1 MNFILPETSH
11 DKSITELLGY
21 LKGASEHSSDKEWV
35 TTLKAFKFARKY
47 HTGLRKDGKSP
58 EFSHQ
63 VFQINYARALLP
75 HLIHPAQTV
84 STIALHDVCEDYEVS
99 FETIESQFGKVV
111 RDGVEAMTKKYKGI
125 VIPYDVYFD
134 RLSKDPCGSIAKG
147 IDRGHNILT
156 MGDTD
161 WSADKQEQYL
171 VEINQHFLPM
181 NKKAS
186 ENFPEQ
192 GPLYENIKSLLL
204 TQAKHIQRNLFMMRQ
219 LAGIQEAPD
228 TTFKI

>member
-1 MNFILPETSH
+1 MHFILPETSH
-11 DKSITELLGY
+11 DKSVTELLGY
-21 LKGASEHSSDKEWV
+21 LKGASEHSADKEWIS
-35 TTLKAFKFARKY
+35 TLKAFKFARKY
-47 HTGLRKDGKSP
+47 HTGLRKDGKSA

-63 VFQINYARALLP
+63 VFQINYARAFLP
-75 HLIHPAQTV
+75 HLISPAQTI
-84 STIALHDVCEDYEVS
+84 STIALHDVCEDYDVS
-99 FETIESQFGKVV
+99 FETIENLFGKVV

-147 IDRGHNILT
+147 IDRGHNYLT

-161 WSADKQEQYL
+161 WSADKQEKYL
-171 VEINQHFLPM
+171 IDLNEHFLPM

-204 TQAKHIQRNLFMMRQ
+204 TQAKHIQRSLFMMRQ
-219 LAGIQEAPD
+219 LAGIQETQSAA
-228 TTFKI
+228 FKM